1 MEIKHHERGP
11 FRGRLDLPR
20 SMATMAI
27 GESWQIPEGAI
38 SLRTVRNV
46 CSVLTRTTEK
56 VYTSRCPGLT
66 ERYITIRR
74 IR

>member
-1 MEIKHHERGP
+1 
-11 FRGRLDLPR
+11 
-20 SMATMAI
+20 MATMAI